1 MMFFKVRSKIIFTLL
16 FTLLVLWFLFYIW
29 INRRQETIMLNYL
42 KHQAEGIYN
51 TVILSRHWIASKGGI
66 YVKMEGGGYKLIT
79 PSHFVAELTDFA
91 KEIFPYKIKIAV
103 LNSENPDHIPDQ
115 FEVEAINKIWKE
127 KRRNYW
133 KLVSTEEGKIFRFAA
148 PLKFKSECQYFHF
161 DYTEKTKG
169 CVSVSFPATSVYR
182 ELMAGKIYMALFS
195 ILSLGFIFVVIYLL
209 LNRLVLKPL
218 KEFTTASEAVEAG
231 NLNVRVNI
239 DSKDEWGIL
248 AKRFNSMIEKIA
260 AHQKELENKVKKATA
275 ELQKAYEELKQTE
288 RFKSEFFSNVTH
300 DLKTPI
306 TAIKGAADLLIRKES
321 NPYGQII
328 MKNVEKL
335 SRMINDILDCT
346 KLEYGQFEL
355 KKEKEDITDL
365 IEDAI
370 FTVSPLAME
379 KGINISFKNSLNGNS
394 LLWLDRS
401 KLSRAVVNILT
412 NAIKFSPPNSSVNIE
427 VKEKD
432 NSIHISIEDYG
443 PGIPDEEKD
452 KVFQKFY
459 KNSNDGMGL
468 GLFIAKGIVEAHGG
482 KIWISK
488 PGHRGTIFNILIPRG
503 EDESQN
509 SHS

>member
-1 MMFFKVRSKIIFTLL
+1 
-16 FTLLVLWFLFYIW
+16 
-29 INRRQETIMLNYL
+29 
-42 KHQAEGIYN
+42 
-51 TVILSRHWIASKGGI
+51 
-66 YVKMEGGGYKLIT
+66 
-79 PSHFVAELTDFA
+79 
-91 KEIFPYKIKIAV
+91 
-103 LNSENPDHIPDQ
+103 
-115 FEVEAINKIWKE
+115 
-127 KRRNYW
+127 
-133 KLVSTEEGKIFRFAA
+133 
-148 PLKFKSECQYFHF
+148 
-161 DYTEKTKG
+161 
-169 CVSVSFPATSVYR
+169 
-182 ELMAGKIYMALFS
+182 
-195 ILSLGFIFVVIYLL
+195 
-209 LNRLVLKPL
+209 
-218 KEFTTASEAVEAG
+218 
-231 NLNVRVNI
+231 VRVNI

-260 AHQKELENKVKKATA
+260 AHQKELENRIRRATA

-306 TAIKGAADLLIRKES
+306 TAIKGAADLLIRKEN

-355 KKEKEDITDL
+355 KKEKDDIVDL

-379 KGINISFKNSLNGNS
+379 KGISIDFKNDLNGNTV
-394 LLWLDRS
+394 LRFDRS
-401 KLSRAVVNILT
+401 KLSRAIVNILT
-412 NAIKFSPPNSSVNIE
+412 NAIKFSPPSSRVNIE
-427 VKEKD
+427 IKEKD
-432 NSIHISIEDYG
+432 NGVHITVEDFG
-443 PGIPDEEKD
+443 PGISDEEKD

-488 PGHRGTIFNILIPRG
+488 PGHQGTIFNILIPKG
-503 EDESQN
+503 ENESQD